1 MEFWVIMVLILA
13 VVLGA
18 GGWAGVAAV
27 QRRQVHARQ
36 DRWRELQGRFN
47 RVTLDSERYDR
58 SPGEALAAPGWL
70 DRDSPVVR
78 GFAGT
83 LKRAQRDRAEL
94 ERGVARAPGRAGREL
109 TGGSRGPAS
118 GLNPSEQDL
127 GELEKLVERVEDAY
141 RDADRAVRTTGWTR
155 PEALQVPHAQFL
167 MDPRWGRPAVLPRS
181 VAVPSRPTGTQQSRR
196 HVQEQ
201 AKATERAVKDFLDAS
216 YPLRRETALKL
227 LRARSGGTGPG
238 YKVQKSFE
246 RLLASGRYVTDSHG
260 FVWPQAT
267 VVEHWGVYR
276 SFGRDA
282 DLGLG
287 DLAPVEVANA
297 LWVLLPADRGLP
309 DTELLRLAREHLA
322 LTPGVMAGLTETLN
336 LGLSRGLKALPEGV
350 QKTVHDAVPHGVRLP
365 PPSSRVE
372 QVLAAGLHEGLV
384 TGRLQRQ
391 PDGLVRR
398 LRAEWPST
406 YRR

>member
-1 MEFWVIMVLILA
+1 MEFWVIMVLILT
-13 VVLGA
+13 VLVGA

-27 QRRQVHARQ
+27 NRHRLHGRQ
-36 DRWRELQGRFN
+36 DQWRELQGRFN

-58 SPGEALAAPGWL
+58 NPSDALAAPGWL
-70 DRDSPVVR
+70 DRNSPVVR

-94 ERGVARAPGRAGREL
+94 ERGVPRAPGRAGREL
-109 TGGSRGPAS
+109 TSGSRDPAS
-118 GLNPSEQDL
+118 SLNPTEQDL

-155 PEALQVPHAQFL
+155 PDALQVPHAQFL
-167 MDPRWGRPAVLPRS
+167 LDPRWGRPAVLPRT
-181 VAVPSRPTGTQQSRR
+181 VAVPSKPPGNGSTASTRA
-196 HVQEQ
+196 Q
-201 AKATERAVKDFLDAS
+201 AKAAERAVKDFLDAS
-216 YPLRRETALKL
+216 YPLRRQTALKL
-227 LRARSGGTGPG
+227 LRERSGGSSAGHR
-238 YKVQKSFE
+238 VQKSFE
-246 RLLASGRYVTDSHG
+246 RLLATGRYTTDAHG

-276 SFGRDA
+276 SFGRGA
-282 DLGLG
+282 DLGL
-287 DLAPVEVANA
+287 DDVAPVEVANA

-309 DTELLRLAREHLA
+309 DTELLELAREHLA
-322 LTPGVMAGLTETLN
+322 LTTGMMAGLTQSLN
-336 LGLSRGLKALPEGV
+336 QGIARGLKALPEGV
-350 QKTVHDAVPHGVRLP
+350 QRAVNDAVPHGMQW
-365 PPSSRVE
+365 PSPASRIE
-372 QVLAAGLHEGLV
+372 QVLAEGLHAGLV

-398 LRAEWPST
+398 LRVEWPST